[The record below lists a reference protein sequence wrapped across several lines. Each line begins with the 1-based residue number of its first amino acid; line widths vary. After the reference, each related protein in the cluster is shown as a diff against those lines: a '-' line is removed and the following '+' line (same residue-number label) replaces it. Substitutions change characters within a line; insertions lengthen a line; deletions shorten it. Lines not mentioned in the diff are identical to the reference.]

1 MPPFFFY
8 LMTLATF
15 AVIYGVL
22 VIGLNI
28 HWGYTGI
35 LDFMYIA
42 FVAVGGYVTAQLGLP
57 PAQPA
62 FGETYLL
69 GFNWSFFPALLG
81 GVSQPDARLILKDA
95 LLERLWKA

>member
-8 LMTLATF
+8 LLTLATF

-42 FVAVGGYVTAQLGLP
+42 FVALGGNVTAQLGLP
-57 PAQPA
+57 
-62 FGETYLL
+62 
-69 GFNWSFFPALLG
+69 N
-81 GVSQPDARLILKDA
+81 
-95 LLERLWKA
+95 